1 MRLPNFAWL
10 SENIEIFLSNHFFG
24 YYDGT
29 KRSSF
34 SVVIIQRER
43 ERERDEAI

>member
-10 SENIEIFLSNHFFG
+10 SENIEIFFG